1 MTAPSSRP
9 GMPLALY
16 ALAAG
21 AFGIGTTEF
30 VIMGLLMQVAA
41 DLKVSIATAG
51 LLISGYALG
60 VFIGAPILTVAT
72 GRLPRKL
79 VLIGLMA
86 IFTIGNLFCA
96 LAPNYTVLLLARV
109 ITALAHGTFFG
120 VGAVVAT
127 SLVPTDRKAS
137 AISIM
142 FTGLT
147 IATLLGVPA
156 GAWLGLHFGW
166 RSTFWAVTAI
176 GVIAMIVIAVLVP
189 ASHDNGKGI
198 ALREEV
204 RAISNPSVLL
214 GLLMTVLGFAGVFT
228 VFTYIQPM
236 LTEVTGFAE
245 SAVSPILLVFGVGLI
260 AGNLLGG
267 KLADRKLMPALLS
280 TLMALIA
287 VLLVMTFVL
296 HSKWLTV
303 AFVGLLGIA
312 AFATVPPLQLWVLH
326 KANDAQ
332 SLASSLNIGAFNLG
346 NALGAWLG
354 GVVVAHG
361 PGLGALTWVAAF
373 VTFFGLLMALWARQ
387 RENDALGL
395 PTHICPDAQA

>member
-1 MTAPSSRP
+1 MAASPSRS
-9 GMPLALY
+9 MPAALY

-60 VFIGAPILTVAT
+60 VFVGAPVLTVVT
-72 GRLPRKL
+72 SRMPRKL
-79 VLIGLMA
+79 VLLALMA
-86 IFTIGNLFCA
+86 IFTIGNVFCA
-96 LAPNYTVLLLARV
+96 LATNYTVLLLARV

-127 SLVPTDRKAS
+127 GLVAPDRRAS

-166 RSTFWAVTAI
+166 RSTFWAVAVI
-176 GVIAMIVIAVLVP
+176 GVIAMLVIAALVP
-189 ASHDNGKGI
+189 ASHDNGKPI
-198 ALREEV
+198 ALRDEV
-204 RAISNPSVLL
+204 RAISNPAVLL

-236 LTEVTGFAE
+236 LTQVTGFAE
-245 SAVSPILLVFGVGLI
+245 SAVSPILLVFGIGLI

-267 KLADRKLMPALLS
+267 KLADRRLMPALLA
-280 TLMALIA
+280 TLVVLIV
-287 VLLVMTFVL
+287 VLTVMSFAL
-296 HSKWLTV
+296 HSKALTV
-303 AFVGLLGIA
+303 LFVGLLGVA

-361 PGLGALTWVAAF
+361 PGLGALTWVAAL
-373 VTFFGLLMALWARQ
+373 VTLAGLLVALWGRQ
-387 RENDALGL
+387 RENNALRL
-395 PTHICPDAQA
+395 PVNVCISGES

>member
-1 MTAPSSRP
+1 
-9 GMPLALY
+9 MPAALY

-60 VFIGAPILTVAT
+60 VFVGAPVLTVAT
-72 GRLPRKL
+72 SRMPRKS

-86 IFTIGNLFCA
+86 IFTLGNVCCA
-96 LAPNYTVLLLARV
+96 LAPNYLTLLLARV
-109 ITALAHGTFFG
+109 VTALAHGTFFG
-120 VGAVVAT
+120 VGAVVVT
-127 SLVPTDRKAS
+127 GLVAADRRAS

-147 IATLLGVPA
+147 LATLLGVPA

-166 RSTFWAVTAI
+166 RSTFWAVAVI
-176 GVIAMIVIAVLVP
+176 GVIAMMVIAMLVP
-189 ASHDNGKGI
+189 ASHGDGKGI
-198 ALREEV
+198 AVRDEL
-204 RAISNPSVLL
+204 RAIGHPAVLR

-228 VFTYIQPM
+228 VFTYIQPI
-236 LTEVTGFAE
+236 LTQVTGFAE
-245 SAVSPILLVFGVGLI
+245 TAVSPILLIFGVGLI

-267 KLADRKLMPALLS
+267 KLADRKLMPALLL
-280 TLMALIA
+280 TLVVLIL
-287 VLLVMTFVL
+287 VLGAMTFVL
-296 HSKWLTV
+296 HSKTLTV
-303 AFVGLLGIA
+303 LFVGLLGIA

-326 KANDAQ
+326 QADEAQ

-354 GVVVAHG
+354 GEVVAQG
-361 PGLGALTWVAAF
+361 LGLGALTWVAAL
-373 VTFFGLLMALWARQ
+373 VTFAGLLVALWGRQ
-387 RENDALGL
+387 RETPIERL
-395 PTHICPDAQA
+395 PLNARPNAEP